1 MAKTAWAMAYG
12 QFDAGDGSFRPAR
25 AELSHDG
32 LAIIAADGEPLTLW
46 RPADLIRAMVPD
58 GFRIGAR
65 RQTGIFVFNPDDG
78 GELIRALAS
87 IPDADAP
94 MTSRT
99 LAGTMVMMVVLVL
112 AALFALGWGSFWLI
126 EWLTAPGAGTPG

>member
-1 MAKTAWAMAYG
+1 MAKTAWAVAEG
-12 QFDAGDGSFRPAR
+12 QFDAGDGSFQPAR

-32 LAIIAADGEPLTLW
+32 LAIVAADGEPIALW

-94 MTSRT
+94 MMPRALVS
-99 LAGTMVMMVVLVL
+99 TMVMIVGLAL
-112 AALFALGWGSFWLI
+112 AALFALGWGFFWLI
-126 EWLTAPGAGTPG
+126 EWLTAQGAGTPG